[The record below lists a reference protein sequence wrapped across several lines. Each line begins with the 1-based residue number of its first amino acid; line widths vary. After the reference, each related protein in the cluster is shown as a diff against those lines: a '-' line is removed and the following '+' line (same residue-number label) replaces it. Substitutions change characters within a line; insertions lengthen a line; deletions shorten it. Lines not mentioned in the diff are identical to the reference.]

1 MNDQG
6 QILAEVFQIFTCQL
20 LADAILEAGPATGKN
35 RVALALRLIVQRNQ
49 CEAIRWNSLS
59 PRMR

>member
-1 MNDQG
+1 MNDQD

-20 LADAILEAGPATGKN
+20 LADAILEAGPTTRKN
-35 RVALALRLIVQRNQ
+35 RVALGLRLIVQCNQ

-59 PRMR
+59 SRKR